1 MSARAV
7 TAAVAAAAVI
17 SRDGVYRYS
26 LTRRWCDTT
35 PSLRWIML
43 NPSRAD
49 ATSDDPT
56 IRRCLGFART
66 WGYGG
71 IVVHNLFGLR
81 ATNPAE
87 LTTHPDPVGRDNDTW
102 LLATAESHLATV
114 CAWGA
119 HGHLH
124 HRADI
129 VLGLLRERGL
139 TPMCL
144 GRTHAG
150 QPRHPL
156 YIPANTRLEVL

>member
-1 MSARAV
+1 
-7 TAAVAAAAVI
+7 
-17 SRDGVYRYS
+17 
-26 LTRRWCDTT
+26 
-35 PSLRWIML
+35 ML
-43 NPSRAD
+43 NPSTAD

-56 IRRCLGFART
+56 IRRCLGFARD
-66 WGYGG
+66 WEYGG

-87 LTTHPDPVGRDNDTW
+87 LKTHPDPVGRDNDRW
-102 LLATAESHLATV
+102 LLGAAESRLATV

-124 HRADI
+124 NRAGI
-129 VLGLLRERGL
+129 VLGLLRDRGV

-144 GRTHAG
+144 GRTQAG

-156 YIPANTRLEVL
+156 YIPANTFLKSLKSL